1 MTRHDRRVEMQRVLT
16 WEEATRLAD
25 RIASTPDA
33 GNWHVGVA
41 VVGAP
46 GEYAVTVRQHRSD
59 TLHYVSSM
67 AEFAAV
73 CAQASGR

>member
-1 MTRHDRRVEMQRVLT
+1 MQRVLT
-16 WEEATRLAD
+16 WEEATRLAEQ
-25 RIASTPDA
+25 IASTPDA

-46 GEYAVTVRQHRSD
+46 GEYAVTVRQHRTD
-59 TLHYVSSM
+59 TLHYVSSV

-73 CAQASGR
+73 CAQSMGA

>member
-1 MTRHDRRVEMQRVLT
+1 MQRVLT
-16 WEEATRLAD
+16 WEEAARLAD
-25 RIASTPDA
+25 QIASTPDA

-59 TLHYVSSM
+59 TLHYVSSV
-67 AEFAAV
+67 AEFVAV
-73 CAQASGR
+73 CAQATAR

>member
-1 MTRHDRRVEMQRVLT
+1 MQRVLT

-25 RIASTPDA
+25 HIASTPDA

-46 GEYAVTVRQHRSD
+46 GEYAVTVRQHRTD
-59 TLHYVSSM
+59 TLHYVSSVT
-67 AEFAAV
+67 EFAAV

>member
-1 MTRHDRRVEMQRVLT
+1 MPRVLT
-16 WEEATRLAD
+16 WEEATQLAD
-25 RIASTPDA
+25 QIANTPDA

-41 VVGAP
+41 VVGPP
-46 GEYAVTVRQHRSD
+46 GEYAVTVRQHRTD

-73 CAQASGR
+73 CAQATTR